1 MSLIDRVVAGAGR
14 LVGRGSRGHPVGGVL
29 SDAFQRR
36 AGVGDDW
43 APGAYADYLAVAP
56 SVYACVNL
64 RARNLAR
71 IPLRVHRVGANGE
84 VSSPVGASHPAQRLF
99 DGPNPF
105 WSRQR
110 FWYVIE
116 ASLCLWGSAPAAV
129 FRDGRG
135 EVRELWWLRPNRF
148 RVVPD
153 AAGYIAGYLYVK
165 DGREIA
171 LSRDEVVWF
180 RYPNPIEEYAG
191 LSPIAAL
198 RMTVDMNVDAMR
210 FNRRFFQND
219 ASPGRVYLK
228 ADAELTSAQV
238 DELRRRWEQS
248 FAGREKS
255 HAIAVLDK
263 SADLKTMAISQR
275 EMEFIEAQ
283 RYTKEEICG
292 AYGGAAGAGGRPAAV
307 DVQQLPTG
315 EGELL
320 GRDADPG
327 AGADRG
333 GDQRG
338 ADAAVFG
345 PSPQPSPASG
355 RGGKRRPAGGA
366 VRPVGGVVA
375 AGGCGGAGAAS
386 LAVGAGGDFDDQR
399 GAGEGRVGAGGVGG
413 RAAGVG
419 PEETGAPRKAVP
431 P

>member
-1 MSLIDRVVAGAGR
+1 M
-14 LVGRGSRGHPVGGVL
+14 
-29 SDAFQRR
+29 
-36 AGVGDDW
+36 GDDW
-43 APGAYADYLAVAP
+43 APGGVCRLLGGGAGGLCLRELAGAEPGSDSAAGAP
-56 SVYACVNL
+56 
-64 RARNLAR
+64 
-71 IPLRVHRVGANGE
+71 GGGE
-84 VSSPVGASHPAQRLF
+84 RRGVWRRWAAAHPAQRLF

-110 FWYVIE
+110 FWHVIE

-135 EVRELWWLRPNRF
+135 AVRELWWLRPNRF

-153 AAGYIAGYLYVK
+153 PAGYISGYLYVK

-171 LSRDEVVWF
+171 LGRDEVVWF

-198 RMTVDMNVDAMR
+198 RMTVDMNVDAIR

-248 FAGREKS
+248 FAGRDKA
-255 HAIAVLDK
+255 HTIAVLDK

-292 AYGGAAGAGGRPAAV
+292 AYGVPPVLVGDLRQSTFNNFQQAKASFWDETLIPELELIEAEINDSLMPLLSGPHPNPLPLAGEGAGGERLVARFDLSGV
-307 DVQQLPTG
+307 SSLR
-315 EGELL
+315 E
-320 GRDADPG
+320 DA
-327 AGADRG
+327 
-333 GDQRG
+333 
-338 ADAAVFG
+338 
-345 PSPQPSPASG
+345 
-355 RGGKRRPAGGA
+355 
-366 VRPVGGVVA
+366 
-375 AGGCGGAGAAS
+375 
-386 LAVGAGGDFDDQR
+386 
-399 GAGEGRVGAGGVGG
+399 GG
-413 RAAGVG
+413 RARRHLQLVQAGILTINEVRAKEGLEPVPWGDG
-419 PEETGAPRKAVP
+419 PNAAE
-431 P
+431 

>member
-1 MSLIDRVVAGAGR
+1 MSLIDGVVARAGR
-14 LVGRGSRGHPVGGVL
+14 LVGRGARGHPLGEVL

-36 AGVGDDW
+36 AGLGDDW

-56 SVYACVNL
+56 AVYACVNL

-71 IPLRVHRVGANGE
+71 IPLRVHRAGANGE
-84 VSSPVGASHPAQRLF
+84 VLAPVGAAHPAQRLF

-110 FWYVIE
+110 FWHVIE

-135 EVRELWWLRPNRF
+135 AVRELWWLRPNRF

-153 AAGYIAGYLYVK
+153 PVGYISGYLYVK

-171 LSRDEVVWF
+171 LGRDEVVWF

-198 RMTVDMNVDAMR
+198 RMTVDMNVEAIR

-248 FAGREKS
+248 FAGRDKA
-255 HAIAVLDK
+255 HTIAVLDK

-292 AYGGAAGAGGRPAAV
+292 AYGVPPVLVGDLRQSTFNNFQQAKASFWDETLIPELELIEAEINDSLMPLLSGPHPNPLPLAGEGAGGERLVARFDLSGV
-307 DVQQLPTG
+307 SSLRED
-315 EGELL
+315 
-320 GRDADPG
+320 
-327 AGADRG
+327 AGARARRHLQLVQAG
-333 GDQRG
+333 ILTINEVRAKEGLEPVPWGDG
-338 ADAAVFG
+338 PNAA
-345 PSPQPSPASG
+345 
-355 RGGKRRPAGGA
+355 
-366 VRPVGGVVA
+366 
-375 AGGCGGAGAAS
+375 
-386 LAVGAGGDFDDQR
+386 
-399 GAGEGRVGAGGVGG
+399 E
-413 RAAGVG
+413 
-419 PEETGAPRKAVP
+419 
-431 P
+431 

>member
-1 MSLIDRVVAGAGR
+1 MPITWR
-14 LVGRGSRGHPVGGVL
+14 
-29 SDAFQRR
+29 F
-36 AGVGDDW
+36 
-43 APGAYADYLAVAP
+43 AP

-71 IPLRVHRVGANGE
+71 ILLRVHRVGANGE
-84 VSSPVGASHPAQRLF
+84 ASSPVGAAHPAQRLF

-198 RMTVDMNVDAMR
+198 RMTVDMNVDAIR

-292 AYGGAAGAGGRPAAV
+292 AYGVPPVLVGDLRQSTFNNFQQAKASFWDETLIPELELIEAEINEALMPLFSDPHPSPLPRAGEGARGGRLVARFDLSGV
-307 DVQQLPTG
+307 SSLR
-315 EGELL
+315 E
-320 GRDADPG
+320 DA
-327 AGADRG
+327 
-333 GDQRG
+333 
-338 ADAAVFG
+338 
-345 PSPQPSPASG
+345 
-355 RGGKRRPAGGA
+355 
-366 VRPVGGVVA
+366 
-375 AGGCGGAGAAS
+375 GGAGAAS
-386 LAVGAGGDFDDQR
+386 PAVGAGGDFDDQR
-399 GAGEGRVGAGGVGG
+399 GAGEGGSGAGGVGG
-413 RAAGVG
+413 WAAGVG
-419 PEETGAPRKAVP
+419 GGGDGRVATRPYRRGGGGLR
-431 P
+431 

>member
-1 MSLIDRVVAGAGR
+1 MSLIERVVAGAGR
-14 LVGRGSRGHPVGGVL
+14 LAGRGSRAHPLGGAL

-36 AGVGDDW
+36 GGVGDDW

-56 SVYACVNL
+56 AVYACVNL

-71 IPLRVHRVGANGE
+71 IPLRVHRVGAGGE
-84 VSSPVGASHPAQRLF
+84 TGAPVGASHPAQRLF

-110 FWYVIE
+110 FWYVVE

-135 EVRELWWLRPNRF
+135 GVRELWWLRPNRF

-171 LSRDEVVWF
+171 LGRDEVVWF

-198 RMTVDMNVDAMR
+198 RMAVDMNVDAIR

-292 AYGGAAGAGGRPAAV
+292 AYGVPPVLVGDLRQSTFNNFQQAKASFWDETLIPELELIEAEINETLMPLFGEMGQGRLVARFDLSGVSSLREDAGARARRHLQL
-307 DVQQLPTG
+307 VQAGILTINEVRAK
-315 EGELL
+315 EGLE
-320 GRDADPG
+320 PVPW
-327 AGADRG
+327 
-333 GDQRG
+333 GD
-338 ADAAVFG
+338 G
-345 PSPQPSPASG
+345 P
-355 RGGKRRPAGGA
+355 PAG
-366 VRPVGGVVA
+366 
-375 AGGCGGAGAAS
+375 
-386 LAVGAGGDFDDQR
+386 
-399 GAGEGRVGAGGVGG
+399 
-413 RAAGVG
+413 
-419 PEETGAPRKAVP
+419 
-431 P
+431 